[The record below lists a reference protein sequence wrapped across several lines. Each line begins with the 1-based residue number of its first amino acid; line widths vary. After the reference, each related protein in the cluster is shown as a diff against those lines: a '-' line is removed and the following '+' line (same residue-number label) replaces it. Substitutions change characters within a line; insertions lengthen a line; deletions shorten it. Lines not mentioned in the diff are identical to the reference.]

1 MMTIE
6 EEVMMM
12 MMIDTME
19 TITKDNN
26 NDDDEEEKEA
36 KKVTVLKRYF
46 FDEFAER
53 PLELGCGSLAWDDED
68 ILESKNVQ
76 FNFKIHP
83 SFYALLIEVQHV

>member
-1 MMTIE
+1 
-6 EEVMMM
+6 MMM

-26 NDDDEEEKEA
+26 NDDDMMRRRRK